1 MPTAA
6 RSLAARFA
14 FFSAPSI
21 TSVARA
27 QTSFASCSTH
37 PGLREDLLVLLLVDA
52 HDLPPWS
59 KIMNRVLVVPWSS
72 APT

>member
-6 RSLAARFA
+6 RSLAERFA
-14 FFSAPSI
+14 FFNAPSI

-27 QTSFASCSTH
+27 QISFGSCSTQ
-37 PGLREDLLVLLLVDA
+37 PGLGKICSCSFWSMPMT
-52 HDLPPWS
+52 LPPWS